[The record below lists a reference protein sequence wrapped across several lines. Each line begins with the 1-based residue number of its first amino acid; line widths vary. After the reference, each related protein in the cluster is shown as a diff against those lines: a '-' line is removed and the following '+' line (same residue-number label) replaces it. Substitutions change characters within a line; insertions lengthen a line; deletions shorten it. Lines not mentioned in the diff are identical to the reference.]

1 MLESATSSPLFFYNP
16 FAAPKLA
23 DGESENVSIYTTTT
37 QPSSDG
43 RAVTHPPTVYQ
54 QIARNVLERIA
65 SPVVSHFILV
75 TATDKSAKI
84 ISTTSIPTESS
95 NQLEIVEDDVT
106 ESGESSNS
114 TEVIDVIEGTEDRED
129 INPIYTRS
137 NPSFNRTA
145 RRNDRPE
152 RLTLYPGL
160 DPAKEELIE
169 ASEVKKDDNQASEV
183 KDLNTITG
191 DFFDTISDLPDDD
204 NEVETDKEQVDPDL
218 IKVFTTEETKHSSE
232 MTTEDSDED
241 DFDFSMTTS
250 RPGFK
255 KNFSESGVIY
265 VLELFGSL
273 YSLLTGIFQALFN
286 RNTMADM
293 TP

>member
-1 MLESATSSPLFFYNP
+1 MLQSATSSPLFFYNP

-23 DGESENVSIYTTTT
+23 EGESENVSIYTTTT

-43 RAVTHPPTVYQ
+43 RAVTQPPTVYQ

-75 TATDKSAKI
+75 TATEKSAKI
-84 ISTTSIPTESS
+84 ISTTSRPKESS
-95 NQLEIVEDDVT
+95 NQLEIVEDAVT
-106 ESGESSNS
+106 ESDEISN
-114 TEVIDVIEGTEDRED
+114 TTNAIDVMEGTEDRED
-129 INPIYTRS
+129 INPIYIRS

-160 DPAKEELIE
+160 DPAEEE
-169 ASEVKKDDNQASEV
+169 ESVATEVKKENNQASEV
-183 KDLNTITG
+183 KDLNMITG

-204 NEVETDKEQVDPDL
+204 NEVDTDREQVDPDL
-218 IKVFTTEETKHSSE
+218 IKVITTEETKNFNE
-232 MTTEDSDED
+232 VTTEDSDED
-241 DFDFSMTTS
+241 DFPVTTS

-265 VLELFGSL
+265 VFELFGSL